1 MMSLKVF
8 LFTTL
13 LAVVAAQHGHHH
25 EHHHGHASSSQSL
38 HQHHSHGTEKH
49 VEYYG
54 HPKYEFAYQVSDPHT
69 HDIKSQHET
78 RDGHAVHGE
87 YSLHQPDGR
96 VRTVKY
102 HADHKTGFNADVHYE
117 GHAQHIV
124 PEHHHHHH

>member
-1 MMSLKVF
+1 M
-8 LFTTL
+8 L

-25 EHHHGHASSSQSL
+25 DHHHGHASSSQSL

-54 HPKYEFAYQVSDPHT
+54 HPKYEFSYQVKDPHT

-78 RDGHAVHGE
+78 RDGHLVHGE

-96 VRTVKY
+96 IRTVKY

-117 GHAQHIV
+117 GHATHVV
-124 PEHHHHHH
+124 PKHHHHH